1 MKVIPYSIF
10 GLLACAKER
19 TWHTHTHRH
28 YPNSHSLWQAA
39 LAAAAGDTSSEIPA
53 SLLGLEVKYSDQTM
67 AKNDVV
73 SAVCAIAP
81 GDGTSGGS
89 LPSQPMWHF
98 LTVVI
103 HDMAISESIGSFEVW
118 CPNLICFSV
127 GFLCKG
133 LDRRH
138 INHYTMEAF
147 YALYKM
153 WCEGQ
158 EIEEKEVASSRRF
171 RDIYSQQWASTL
183 QMRELSQHA
192 RCLLYFA
199 LVFLSLSVCKFKELS
214 LKTLW
219 IANHKTSIMQFNA
232 S

>member
-10 GLLACAKER
+10 GWLACAKER
-19 TWHTHTHRH
+19 TWHTHTDTTQTATIYDKLPWPQLQKTPVQRFQL
-28 YPNSHSLWQAA
+28 PCLAWKWNTATRPWPRMMWSLQCVQ
-39 LAAAAGDTSSEIPA
+39 LRQGMVHPGVPCHLNLCDT
-53 SLLGLEVKYSDQTM
+53 
-67 AKNDVV
+67 
-73 SAVCAIAP
+73 
-81 GDGTSGGS
+81 
-89 LPSQPMWHF
+89 F

-103 HDMAISESIGSFEVW
+103 HDMAVSESIGSFEVW

-199 LVFLSLSVCKFKELS
+199 LVFLSLSVS
-214 LKTLW
+214 LRSYLTKNTL
-219 IANHKTSIMQFNA
+219 NS
-232 S
+232 